1 MLNSILCACI
11 LLAGDARSPYV
22 FTTISMLPALTSFDR
37 PIADGD
43 GPLAHED
50 DAEVGVARVVD
61 VGDGRVDAATQRS
74 RLEKLAVIKNIGPL
88 PNSVKKLVKVL
99 TVDI

>member
-1 MLNSILCACI
+1 MH
-11 LLAGDARSPYV
+11 LASWDARSLYV

-43 GPLAHED
+43 GSLSHED

-61 VGDGRVDAATQRS
+61 VGDGRVDAAAQRS
-74 RLEKLAVIKNIGPL
+74 RLQKLAVIKNIGPL
-88 PNSVKKLVKVL
+88 PNSVKRLVKSL